1 MLVGSEEKIM
11 YQTSVRFQVIIL
23 VTWILTDTRSKS
35 IQKNVKFVWKIR
47 TQHRPNKQDSLKKKC
62 VQMKKA
68 KQPFNWFYMLKTHT
82 HADFV

>member
-1 MLVGSEEKIM
+1 M
-11 YQTSVRFQVIIL
+11 YQTSARVHVIIL
-23 VTWILTDTRSKS
+23 ITWILIDTSRSKN
-35 IQKNVKFVWKIR
+35 IQKNVKFVWKNR
-47 TQHRPNKQDSLKKKC
+47 TQRRPNKQDSLKKKC

>member
-1 MLVGSEEKIM
+1 M
-11 YQTSVRFQVIIL
+11 YQTSARVHVIIL
-23 VTWILTDTRSKS
+23 ITWILIDTRRSKN
-35 IQKNVKFVWKIR
+35 IQKNVKFVWKNR
-47 TQHRPNKQDSLKKKC
+47 TQRRPNKQDSLKKKC

>member
-1 MLVGSEEKIM
+1 M
-11 YQTSVRFQVIIL
+11 YQTSARVHVIIL
-23 VTWILTDTRSKS
+23 ITWILIDTRRSKN
-35 IQKNVKFVWKIR
+35 IHKNVKFVWKNR
-47 TQHRPNKQDSLKKKC
+47 TQRRPNKQDSLKKKC